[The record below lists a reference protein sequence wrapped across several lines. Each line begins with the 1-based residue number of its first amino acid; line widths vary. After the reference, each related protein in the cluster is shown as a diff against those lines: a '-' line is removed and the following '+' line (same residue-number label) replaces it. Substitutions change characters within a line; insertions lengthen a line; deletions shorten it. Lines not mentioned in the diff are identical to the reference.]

1 MKTAIRSKCCLQ
13 VMLVYTL
20 NMFILMY
27 EKLFKLKVQ
36 NFNKKAQIDHTS
48 LWDSPKEVLLKQST
62 SGRLA
67 P

>member
-1 MKTAIRSKCCLQ
+1 MKTAIRSKCSLQ

-36 NFNKKAQIDHTS
+36 NFNKKA
-48 LWDSPKEVLLKQST
+48 
-62 SGRLA
+62 
-67 P
+67 